1 MKRKFRHLFLKH
13 ITSLRR
19 EGRKVT
25 SHHAC
30 RIANLIVKRLK
41 ERMGADA
48 VPQPQHQRWGEWSPK
63 WRSLQLILATAKWRP
78 RAPTN
83 SRKYSAEEDRA
94 TMDLYLLKLRCRLQ
108 MPPVVPPLTTP
119 RLLARFGVITRR
131 IAGFRAIR

>member
-1 MKRKFRHLFLKH
+1 MKRNIRHLFLKQM
-13 ITSLRR
+13 TSLRR

-30 RIANLIVKRLK
+30 RIANMIVKRLK

-48 VPQPQHQRWGEWSPK
+48 VPQHQRWGEWSPK
-63 WRSLQLILATAKWRP
+63 WRSLQLILARAKWRP

-119 RLLARFGVITRR
+119 RLPARCGFITRR
-131 IAGFRAIR
+131 IAGFQAIR